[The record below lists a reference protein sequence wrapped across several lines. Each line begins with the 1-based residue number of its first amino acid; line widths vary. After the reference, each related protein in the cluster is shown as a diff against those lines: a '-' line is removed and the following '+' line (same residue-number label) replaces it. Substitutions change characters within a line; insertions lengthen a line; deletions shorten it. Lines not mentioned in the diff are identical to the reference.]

1 MAKRKTAST
10 EGAEV
15 GQIPTVSE
23 DSSALGEIKINHK
36 VVANIV
42 QLATLEVE
50 GVIAVAGSNFV
61 DRIEG
66 IFQKKEAS
74 SGIRVD
80 LDENDHYHIY
90 IQVILSFGVELAK
103 TAFNIQTAV
112 RDHVRKMT
120 NKQVA
125 KVDVIIEDIKQPEPP
140 TAKEEETENGP
151 TGEHTD

>member
-1 MAKRKTAST
+1 MPKKKPVLDKRDDI
-10 EGAEV
+10 GH
-15 GQIPTVSE
+15 IPTISE

-50 GVIAVAGSNFV
+50 GVVAVAGSNFV

-66 IFQKKEAS
+66 IFHKKEAGA
-74 SGIRVD
+74 GIRVE
-80 LDENDHYHIY
+80 LDGNDHYHIY

-103 TAFNIQTAV
+103 TAFNIQTTV
-112 RDHVRKMT
+112 RDHVNKMT

-125 KVDVIIEDIKQPEPP
+125 KVDVIIEDIKQTEQQGE
-140 TAKEEETENGP
+140 KEEETENWP
-151 TGEHTD
+151 AGEHTD